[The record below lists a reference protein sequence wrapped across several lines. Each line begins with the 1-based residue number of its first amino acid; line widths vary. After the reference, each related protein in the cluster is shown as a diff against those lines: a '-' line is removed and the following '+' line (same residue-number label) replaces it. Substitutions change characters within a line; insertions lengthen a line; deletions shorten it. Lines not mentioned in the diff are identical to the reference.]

1 MAGSA
6 DRGEK
11 YLERSQIT
19 RSIAA
24 AIVCLALLAVGC
36 ANPFAPALRGEAESV
51 WTDASTIGEML
62 QNFAT
67 AYELRDSLRY
77 AELLDESF
85 QFSYYNTELGRN
97 DGWFRET
104 DLLSTSRLFRSFQDI
119 SLIWSGLDS
128 SIEATSTPDIPI
140 DVVVHYQLILED
152 LAPLLGF
159 ARFKV
164 IKPEGERFRILLW
177 QDEF

>member
-1 MAGSA
+1 LG
-6 DRGEK
+6 
-11 YLERSQIT
+11 
-19 RSIAA
+19 
-24 AIVCLALLAVGC
+24 GC
-36 ANPFAPALRGEAESV
+36 ANPFAPALRGAAESV
-51 WTDASTIGEML
+51 WTDASTVGGLL

-85 QFSYYNTELGRN
+85 QFRYYDVALSRY

-104 DLLSTSRLFRSFQDI
+104 DLLITSRIFNTYQNI
-119 SLIWSGLDS
+119 SLIWSIPDSTVEDS
-128 SIEATSTPDIPI
+128 SISDTPI
-140 DVVVHYQLILED
+140 DFLVHYQLILED
-152 LAPLLGF
+152 LTPLQGF
-159 ARFKV
+159 ARFTV

>member
-1 MAGSA
+1 LAG
-6 DRGEK
+6 
-11 YLERSQIT
+11 
-19 RSIAA
+19 
-24 AIVCLALLAVGC
+24 GC

-51 WTDASTIGEML
+51 WTDASTVGEML

-77 AELLDESF
+77 SELLDESF
-85 QFSYYNTELGRN
+85 QFSYYDAELGRD

-104 DLLSTSRLFRSFQDI
+104 DLLSTSRLFRAYQNI

-128 SIEATSTPDIPI
+128 TIEATSVSDTPVDFG
-140 DVVVHYQLILED
+140 VHYQLVLED
-152 LAPLLGF
+152 LTPLLGF
-159 ARFKV
+159 ARFTV

>member
-1 MAGSA
+1 M
-6 DRGEK
+6 
-11 YLERSQIT
+11 
-19 RSIAA
+19 
-24 AIVCLALLAVGC
+24 ALLSASC
-36 ANPFAPALRGEAESV
+36 SNPFAPALRGEAESV
-51 WTDASTIGEML
+51 WTDASSIGGLL

-85 QFSYYNTELGRN
+85 QFRYYDVELSRY

-104 DLLSTSRLFRSFQDI
+104 DLLITSRLFHTYQNI
-119 SLIWSGLDS
+119 SLIWSIPDSTVEDS
-128 SIEATSTPDIPI
+128 SISNTPIEFI
-140 DVVVHYQLILED
+140 VHYQLMLED
-152 LAPLLGF
+152 LAPLQGF
-159 ARFKV
+159 ARFTA

>member
-1 MAGSA
+1 
-6 DRGEK
+6 
-11 YLERSQIT
+11 
-19 RSIAA
+19 
-24 AIVCLALLAVGC
+24 
-36 ANPFAPALRGEAESV
+36 
-51 WTDASTIGEML
+51 ML

-85 QFSYYNTELGRN
+85 QFIYYDADLGRN

-104 DLLSTSRLFRSFQDI
+104 DLLSTSRLFRAYQNI

-128 SIEATSTPDIPI
+128 TLEATSTSNTPI
-140 DVVVHYQLILED
+140 DFGVHYQLVLED
-152 LAPLLGF
+152 LTPLLGF
-159 ARFKV
+159 ARFTV

>member
-1 MAGSA
+1 M
-6 DRGEK
+6 
-11 YLERSQIT
+11 
-19 RSIAA
+19 
-24 AIVCLALLAVGC
+24 
-36 ANPFAPALRGEAESV
+36 
-51 WTDASTIGEML
+51 WTDASTVGKLL

-85 QFSYYNTELGRN
+85 QFTYYNAELGRD

-104 DLLSTSRLFRSFQDI
+104 DMLSTSRLFRAFQNI
-119 SLIWSGLDS
+119 SLIWSGLDPA
-128 SIEATSTPDIPI
+128 IEEISTPDSLI
-140 DVVVHYQLILED
+140 DFRVHYQLILED

-159 ARFKV
+159 ARFTV